1 MGGDFNV
8 VCFPSERLG
17 AENFTQAMHNFSDS
31 ISSHGPLDAPL
42 EGGLYTRSTSSS
54 VSRLDRFLFLN
65 TGMFSSLTSLK
76 AGYLELYLIFPVLLD
91 GGNQQTCVDLFV
103 LKTCG

>member
-17 AENFTQAMHNFSDS
+17 AENFTQAMHNFSDF
-31 ISSHGPLDAPL
+31 ISSHGPLDSPL
-42 EGGLYTRSTSSS
+42 EGGLYTWSTSSS
-54 VSRLDRFLFLN
+54 VSRLDWFLFLN
-65 TGMFSSLTSLK
+65 TGIFSSLTSPK

-91 GGNQQTCVDLFV
+91 GGNQQKCVDLFV